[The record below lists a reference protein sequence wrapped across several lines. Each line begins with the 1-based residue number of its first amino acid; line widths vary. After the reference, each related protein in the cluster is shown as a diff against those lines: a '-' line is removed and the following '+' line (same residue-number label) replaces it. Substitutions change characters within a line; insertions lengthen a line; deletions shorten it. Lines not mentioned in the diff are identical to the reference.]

1 MPQIQTELVRWRKL
15 LGFRVRLP
23 ELRICAVVFDHG
35 KHAAIQVV
43 E

>member
-23 ELRICAVVFDHG
+23 ELRIGAVVFDHG

-43 E
+43 K